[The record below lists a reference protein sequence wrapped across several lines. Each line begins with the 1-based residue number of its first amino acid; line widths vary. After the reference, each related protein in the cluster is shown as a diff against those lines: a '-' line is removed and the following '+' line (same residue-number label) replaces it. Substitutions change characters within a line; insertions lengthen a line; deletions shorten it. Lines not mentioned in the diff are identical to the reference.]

1 MNNILKYIIFSVLT
15 AIVLIPWSLNV
26 AYAYETAPRIS
37 DREIIESLVELKQG
51 QKNMHQSFNQRFEDM
66 NQRFE
71 DMNQRFDVKILD
83 EVFEFF
89 DRIEDKAVEKILFNI
104 RKSRNVIDKE
114 LFTKLENEIWEFRT
128 LFNKKKYRV
137 LAFWDKTGNSETLV
151 VGTNGFIK
159 KTQKNPKKEIEKA
172 KRIRTEYFNSKK

>member
-1 MNNILKYIIFSVLT
+1 
-15 AIVLIPWSLNV
+15 
-26 AYAYETAPRIS
+26 
-37 DREIIESLVELKQG
+37 
-51 QKNMHQSFNQRFEDM
+51 MHQKFKVE
-66 NQRFE
+66 
-71 DMNQRFDVKILD
+71 IL
-83 EVFEFF
+83 EGALKFF
-89 DRIEDKAVEKILFNI
+89 DEIEKKAVNKIIFNI
-104 RKSRNVIDKE
+104 RKSQQVLDKE
-114 LFTKLENEIWEFRT
+114 VFKKLDGDIWEFRT